1 MSTLNGLEIRRPGA
15 GICSLVIVLLAALG
29 LGGCV
34 TETQS
39 AYTKEVTT
47 EDAVQSHVNAA
58 MKYLRQGDTENAM
71 RHLKSAYDRDPDS
84 AEVHNGMAL
93 VFQVTGEKELAEE
106 HYKDALRAD
115 RDMTSARNNYAVF
128 LYGEGRY
135 PEACKQM
142 RRVIEDT
149 LYEGRASAFQ
159 NLGQCELKLGELE
172 AAENAFERAFALNR
186 RQPQV
191 LLELSN
197 VNIQQGDY
205 VTAQKYYSQYRQLGP
220 KSARSLYIGIQ
231 LADYFEDEDGRASLA
246 LALKN
251 MYPTSEEYVRY
262 RNEQGNDTKYQGN

>member
-1 MSTLNGLEIRRPGA
+1 MLKCLEIRRSGA
-15 GICSLVIVLLAALG
+15 VLCRMLIVLLAALG
-29 LGGCV
+29 PGACV

-39 AYTKEVTT
+39 AFTKEVTT

-58 MKYLRQGDTENAM
+58 MEYLRQGDTENAM
-71 RHLKSAYDRDPDS
+71 RHLKSAHNLDPDS
-84 AEVHNGMAL
+84 AEVNNGMAL

-106 HYKDALRAD
+106 HYKAALRAD

-142 RRVIEDT
+142 RKVIEDT

-172 AAENAFERAFALNR
+172 AAEEAFERAYALNR
-186 RQPQV
+186 RQSQA
-191 LLELSN
+191 LLELSS
-197 VNIQQGDY
+197 VNIEQGDY
-205 VTAQKYYSQYRQLGP
+205 VTAQKYYSQYRTQGP
-220 KSARSLYIGIQ
+220 KSARSLYVGIQ
-231 LADYFEDEDGRASLA
+231 LADYFDDEDARASLA
-246 LALKN
+246 LALKS

-262 RNEQGNDTKYQGN
+262 RNEYGNDSR

>member
-1 MSTLNGLEIRRPGA
+1 MLNCPVVRRTGA
-15 GICSLVIVLLAALG
+15 AICSVIVVLLATLG
-29 LGGCV
+29 ASGCV

-58 MKYLRQGDTENAM
+58 MEYLRQGDTENAM

-84 AEVHNGMAL
+84 AEVNNGMAL

-106 HYKDALRAD
+106 HYKIALRAD

-128 LYGEGRY
+128 LYSEGRY

-142 RRVIEDT
+142 RKVIEDT

-159 NLGQCELKLGELE
+159 NLGQCELKIGEFD
-172 AAENAFERAFALNR
+172 AAESAFERAYALNR
-186 RQPQV
+186 RQHQA
-191 LLELSN
+191 LLELSYIN
-197 VNIQQGDY
+197 MEQGDY
-205 VTAQKYYSQYRQLGP
+205 VTAQKYYSQYRKVGP
-220 KSARSLYIGIQ
+220 KSSRSLYIGIQ
-231 LADYFEDEDGRASLA
+231 LAEYFEDEDARASYA

-262 RNEQGNDTKYQGN
+262 RNQHGNDTKYKGN

>member
-1 MSTLNGLEIRRPGA
+1 MFNWLEIRLTGVA
-15 GICSLVIVLLAALG
+15 IGSVAVAVLSLSLA
-29 LGGCV
+29 GCV

-47 EDAVQSHVNAA
+47 EDAVQSHVNAS
-58 MKYLRQGDTENAM
+58 MDYLRQGDTENAM

-84 AEVHNGMAL
+84 AEVNNGMAL
-93 VFQVTGEKELAEE
+93 VFQVTGEKELAEQ
-106 HYKDALRAD
+106 HYKAALRAD
-115 RDMTSARNNYAVF
+115 RDLTQARNNYAVF

-172 AAENAFERAFALNR
+172 AAERAFERAYALNR
-186 RQPQV
+186 RQTQA
-191 LLELSN
+191 LLELSHI
-197 VNIQQGDY
+197 NIEQGDY

-220 KSARSLYIGIQ
+220 RSARSLYIGIQ
-231 LADYFEDEDGRASLA
+231 LADYFEDEDALASMA
-246 LALKN
+246 LALKS

-262 RNEQGNDTKYQGN
+262 RNEYGNDNR